1 MIWAVILAAGESRR
15 MGTQKL
21 LLPFGETTVVGA
33 VVGTACASRVDRV
46 LAVLGADRDA
56 LRQELEPLGIDF
68 AINENFDEAGPVG
81 VIRVVKVQGVTRNV
95 ADIRIPGLI

>member
-1 MIWAVILAAGESRR
+1 MIWAVVLAAGESRR

-33 VVGTACASRVDRV
+33 VVGTALASRVDRI

-56 LRQELEPLGIDF
+56 IAQKLEPLGIDL
-68 AINENFDEAGPVG
+68 AVN
-81 VIRVVKVQGVTRNV
+81 
-95 ADIRIPGLI
+95 